1 MQPTALC
8 AAADAGRARSRAQE
22 CHAAGGGKRGGSGA
36 ASSVSGNL
44 RGMSRFLP
52 LLLCAAVARADDIYG
67 KQGDKPFAADVK
79 VLSEGD
85 KVVYIDK
92 SLKERS
98 FAKDMV
104 GRIEK
109 KRSDVHEC
117 LERLDAAKD
126 AAALAAVARWAEERT
141 FTKAAVE
148 SIYESALAK
157 DPRNEAANTALGRVL
172 YKDEWMTPDQKAER
186 EKLDEEADKAAQGLV
201 RFEDQ
206 WVTPEDKAR
215 LEQGLRKHDGRWMT
229 PDEIKEAE
237 GFVKHEGKWV
247 KKEEFEA
254 QKILGPARKDTGL
267 GDQLVVAQTERFL
280 VLGDLPEDQMKDLA
294 GAMERLYAEWK
305 RVFPD
310 TDEKLLFGGT
320 KYTLYAFKK
329 SAPYQKLVRALFD
342 RLKEEGGQS
351 DSWMKQEE
359 DRSRARLRQTSFWDV
374 TPGPHSAH
382 VQMPDPFEGMRSHCA
397 HFAGN
402 VLATRH
408 ARVAFPTWW
417 LNEGLGYY
425 FEKQVTGA
433 IQTFSTD
440 VGVTKYAEQP
450 SADAKGD
457 PWLDAAQWNNLV
469 LQLVRSGRD
478 PQLEKMKGKNLY
490 EAENRLS
497 VQDVAKA
504 HSVVTFLILDD
515 PKKFAAFFADAKKG
529 SGTEVER
536 EVASVIKHYG
546 SYQKI
551 EERWKA
557 YALNGYRLAR

>member
-1 MQPTALC
+1 M
-8 AAADAGRARSRAQE
+8 
-22 CHAAGGGKRGGSGA
+22 RGI
-36 ASSVSGNL
+36 
-44 RGMSRFLP
+44 LP

-67 KQGDKPFAADVK
+67 KQGDKPFASDVK
-79 VLSEGD
+79 IVSEGE
-85 KVVYIDK
+85 KILYLDK

-98 FAKDMV
+98 FQKDMV

-126 AAALAAVARWAEERT
+126 GAALAAVAQWAEQRK

-148 SIYESALAK
+148 SIYERALEA
-157 DPRNEAANTALGRVL
+157 DPRNEAANVALGRVL
-172 YKDEWMTPDQKAER
+172 YKDEWMTPAQKAER
-186 EKLDEEADKAAQGLV
+186 EKLDEEAEKAAQGLV

-206 WVTPEDKAR
+206 WVTPEDKAQ
-215 LEQGLRKHDGRWMT
+215 LEKGLRKHEGRWMT

-247 KKEEFEA
+247 RKAELEA
-254 QKILGPARKDTGL
+254 LKIIGPARKDTGL
-267 GDQLVVAQTERFL
+267 GEQLVVTQTERFL

-294 GAMERLYAEWK
+294 QAMERLYTEWR

-310 TDEKLLFGGT
+310 ADEKVIFGGS
-320 KYTLYAFKK
+320 KYVLYAFRK
-329 SAPYQKLVRALFD
+329 SPPYQKLVRALFD
-342 RLKEEGGQS
+342 RLKEEGGHS
-351 DSWMKQEE
+351 DSFMKREE
-359 DRSRARLRQTSFWDV
+359 DRSRARLRVTSFWEV

-408 ARVAFPTWW
+408 VRLGFPTWW

-425 FEKQVTGA
+425 FEKLVTGA

-440 VGVTKYAEQP
+440 VGVTKYAELP
-450 SADAKGD
+450 AGEAKID

-478 PQLEKMKGKNLY
+478 PQLDKMKGKNLY

-504 HSVVTFLILDD
+504 ASVVTFLVLDD
-515 PKKFAAFFADAKKG
+515 PKKFAAFFADAKSG
-529 SGTEVER
+529 SGNEVER

-557 YALNGYRLAR
+557 YVLNGYRLAR